1 MSQEPV
7 TVNITDD
14 DVVNEG
20 NRTVILSLNLVNSS
34 NHLNIDIDNGIIK
47 ITITDD
53 GKLLIV

>member
-20 NRTVILSLNLVNSS
+20 NRIVILSLNLVNSS